1 MNRDGHGG
9 VRLEMMSEREV
20 GSTLRLAGTALAAL
34 LGLAALAASADDAP
48 RTEDPLA
55 AEIARWSRY
64 LATHQAPKGDEFWP
78 QIQAVTTPVLT
89 AAEKALADGRR
100 LLALQRLAAV
110 QTNLAATVYVSEHTG
125 PESRDEAA
133 FVAEW
138 ERLGREL
145 QADLG
150 ATAPGAFERVRPA
163 AVRAMAEAA
172 AAQIRGFYDAGLE
185 MGKSIEPGEG
195 LFYLGSARAQHEF
208 AAFCRTLPPLTTTP
222 LFGAP
227 PRLRPLAHEL
237 DELETKL
244 LAAYRPPASIDRHG
258 EFIEANSTLN
268 EARQLDAAGLRYGA
282 LARYLQAALRTAAL
296 RPPPAAPPDP
306 AALADALRG
315 FEKRLADPEVDHS
328 IGRIFL
334 ESALA
339 DLAAATT
346 PTSGSGNPPLAKAA
360 NAEAI
365 VSEVLPRYFAALQ
378 PATARPVL
386 PAPAVTV
393 TLVRWPYT

>member
-1 MNRDGHGG
+1 MNRPGESKP
-9 VRLEMMSEREV
+9 RLQPAS
-20 GSTLRLAGTALAAL
+20 AAAL
-34 LGLAALAASADDAP
+34 CLALGLAALSASGHPGEGGKTAASSDA
-48 RTEDPLA
+48 LA
-55 AEIARWSRY
+55 AEIARWSSY

-78 QIQAVTTPVLT
+78 QIQAATMPVLT

-145 QADLG
+145 RADLG

-163 AVRAMAEAA
+163 AVRAMAETATP
-172 AAQIRGFYDAGLE
+172 QIRGFYDAGLE

-195 LFYLGSARAQHEF
+195 LFYLGSARAQREF
-208 AAFCRTLPPLTTTP
+208 AAFCRTLDLPAA
-222 LFGAP
+222 GAAP
-227 PRLRPLAHEL
+227 GLRPLAHEL
-237 DELETKL
+237 NDLETKL
-244 LAAYRPPASIDRHG
+244 LAAYRPPASIDRHA
-258 EFIEANSTLN
+258 EFIAANATLN

-282 LARYLQAALRTAAL
+282 LLRYLEAEFRSAPLLPAPAADPAPLAERLAALER
-296 RPPPAAPPDP
+296 
-306 AALADALRG
+306 
-315 FEKRLADPEVDHS
+315 RLTSGDTDQS
-328 IGRIFL
+328 IGRLFL
-334 ESALA
+334 ERAQS
-339 DLAAATT
+339 DLI
-346 PTSGSGNPPLAKAA
+346 AKPSL
-360 NAEAI
+360 AEAI
-365 VSEVLPRYFAALQ
+365 VSNVLPRYFAALA
-378 PATARPVL
+378 PASPRPVP

>member
-1 MNRDGHGG
+1 MSRRRDSKP
-9 VRLEMMSEREV
+9 RLQPAS
-20 GSTLRLAGTALAAL
+20 AAAL
-34 LGLAALAASADDAP
+34 CLALGLAALSASGHPGEAGKLA
-48 RTEDPLA
+48 DPLA
-55 AEIARWSRY
+55 AEIARWSSY
-64 LATHQAPKGDEFWP
+64 LATHQATKGDAFWP
-78 QIQAVTTPVLT
+78 QIQAATTPVLT

-110 QTNLAATVYVSEHTG
+110 QTNLGATVYVSEHTG

-163 AVRAMAEAA
+163 AVRAMAEAVA
-172 AAQIRGFYDAGLE
+172 PQIRGFYDAGLE

-195 LFYLGSARAQHEF
+195 LFYLGSARAQRDF
-208 AAFCRTLPPLTTTP
+208 AAFCRRLPPSTTTAII
-222 LFGAP
+222 GAP

-237 DELETKL
+237 DDLETKL
-244 LAAYRPPASIDRHG
+244 LAAYRPPASVDRHG
-258 EFIEANSTLN
+258 EFITANSTLN
-268 EARQLDAAGLRYGA
+268 EARELDAAGLRYGA
-282 LARYLQAALRTAAL
+282 LVRYLQAALRAAPL
-296 RPPPAAPPDP
+296 LPVAPPATPTDP
-306 AALADALRG
+306 AAIADTLRS

-328 IGRIFL
+328 IGRLFL
-334 ESALA
+334 ESAQA
-339 DLAAATT
+339 DLSA
-346 PTSGSGNPPLAKAA
+346 NPPPGKAT

-365 VSEVLPRYFAALQ
+365 AADALPRYFAALQ

>member
-1 MNRDGHGG
+1 MKGPGDSKPKPT
-9 VRLEMMSEREV
+9 RLQPAS
-20 GSTLRLAGTALAAL
+20 AAAL
-34 LGLAALAASADDAP
+34 CLALGVAALSASGHPGEASKPPAP
-48 RTEDPLA
+48 ADPLA
-55 AEIARWSRY
+55 AEIARWSNY
-64 LATHQAPKGDEFWP
+64 LATHQAPQGDVFWP
-78 QIQAVTTPVLT
+78 QIQAATTPVLT
-89 AAEKALADGRR
+89 AAEKALSDGRR

-145 QADLG
+145 RAELG

-172 AAQIRGFYDAGLE
+172 APQIRAFYDAGLE

-195 LFYLGSARAQHEF
+195 LFYLGSARAQREF
-208 AAFCRTLPPLTTTP
+208 AAFCRTLPPATTAP
-222 LFGAP
+222 FIGAP

-237 DELETKL
+237 DDLETKL
-244 LAAYRPPASIDRHG
+244 LAAYRPPASVDRHG
-258 EFIEANSTLN
+258 EFIAANSTLN
-268 EARQLDAAGLRYGA
+268 EARELDAAGLRYGA
-282 LARYLQAALRTAAL
+282 LARYLQAALRAFTLSSPPSAA
-296 RPPPAAPPDP
+296 PDP

-328 IGRIFL
+328 IGRLFL
-334 ESALA
+334 ESAQA
-339 DLAAATT
+339 DLAAAAA
-346 PTSGSGNPPLAKAA
+346 PPGSGSATPPPGKSVIAQTIADD
-360 NAEAI
+360 
-365 VSEVLPRYFAALQ
+365 VLPRYFAALG
-378 PATARPVL
+378 PAAPRPVP

-393 TLVRWPYT
+393 PLVRWPYT

>member
-1 MNRDGHGG
+1 MNRPDDLNPNPKPKPKP
-9 VRLEMMSEREV
+9 RLQPAS
-20 GSTLRLAGTALAAL
+20 AAAL
-34 LGLAALAASADDAP
+34 CLALGLAALSASGHPGEGSKPPAP
-48 RTEDPLA
+48 ADPLA
-55 AEIARWSRY
+55 AEIARWSSY
-64 LATHQAPKGDEFWP
+64 LATHQAPKGDVFWP
-78 QIQAVTTPVLT
+78 QIQAATTPVLT

-100 LLALQRLAAV
+100 LLALQRLAAAR
-110 QTNLAATVYVSEHTG
+110 TNLSATVYVSEHTG

-172 AAQIRGFYDAGLE
+172 APQIRAFYDAGLE

-195 LFYLGSARAQHEF
+195 LFYLGSARAQREF
-208 AAFCRTLPPLTTTP
+208 AAFCRTLPPPTTTP
-222 LFGAP
+222 LIGAP

-237 DELETKL
+237 DDLETKL
-244 LAAYRPPASIDRHG
+244 LAAYRPPASVDRHG
-258 EFIEANSTLN
+258 EFIGANAALN
-268 EARQLDAAGLRYGA
+268 EARQLDSAGLRNGA
-282 LARYLQAALRTAAL
+282 LLRYLEAALRAAPL
-296 RPPPAAPPDP
+296 FSAAAPPADP
-306 AALADALRG
+306 TPLAD
-315 FEKRLADPEVDHS
+315 RLAADESRLAAADVDHS

-334 ESALA
+334 ERAQA
-339 DLAAATT
+339 DLSANPPPAAA
-346 PTSGSGNPPLAKAA
+346 PM
-360 NAEAI
+360 AEAI
-365 VSEVLPRYFAALQ
+365 ATEVLPRSFAALG
-378 PATARPVL
+378 PAAPRPVP